1 MEREL
6 KEFIF
11 NIKFRLEIFQKA
23 KDELDIYLASS
34 FNVFDYI
41 DPNENGLSDIIAE
54 LLNPNGSH
62 GQGDIFLKGFL
73 EIIVE
78 QKGYSTQNANLIR
91 EGTTDFIPNLYR
103 RIDITIEFD
112 SGKSAIGIENKPWA
126 GEQEDQ
132 IKDYKEH
139 LSKKT

>member
-78 QKGYSTQNANLIR
+78 QKGYSTQNANL
-91 EGTTDFIPNLYR
+91 YR